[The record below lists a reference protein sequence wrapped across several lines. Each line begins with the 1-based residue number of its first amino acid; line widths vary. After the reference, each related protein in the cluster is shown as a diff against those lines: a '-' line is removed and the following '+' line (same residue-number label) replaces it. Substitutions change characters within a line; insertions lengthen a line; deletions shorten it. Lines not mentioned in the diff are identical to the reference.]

1 MQHRR
6 LMALRAAAVV
16 LSSAALL
23 AAATPALA
31 QQEALPNVVKPQPT
45 VPEVFTLMGQY
56 VRIAYNNE
64 GFVTLGYKVAQIA
77 IGEEWMLLEAGFT
90 MREPAKNY
98 KLKRGDISIKT
109 PDGTVIPLAT
119 QKEYAQAG
127 YLAALNNRAK
137 VARDSINYFPVA
149 AHRGCP
155 VQFFANLG
163 GGGRGLAW
171 DEVELSSDR
180 GCVGRLYFK
189 VPGGIKVGQHWLIVK
204 FSESEVQ
211 VPFRILTKEEEKEL
225 EKSWEDLKKAHEESY
240 KE

>member
-1 MQHRR
+1 MHHRHVIG
-6 LMALRAAAVV
+6 LRAAAAV
-16 LSSAALL
+16 LSLAALF
-23 AAATPALA
+23 AAAPAVA
-31 QQEALPNVVKPQPT
+31 QQKVVAPQPT

-56 VRIAYNNE
+56 VRVAYNNE

-137 VARDSINYFPVA
+137 VARDPINYFPVA

-155 VQFFANLG
+155 VQFYAQP
-163 GGGRGLAW
+163 GRGLAW

-180 GCVGRLYFK
+180 GCAGRLYFK

-204 FSESEVQ
+204 FSQSEVQ

>member
-6 LMALRAAAVV
+6 VIGLRAAAAV

-23 AAATPALA
+23 AAATPGLA
-31 QQEALPNVVKPQPT
+31 QQQAPPKVVAPQPT

-56 VRIAYNNE
+56 VRVAYNTE

-119 QKEYAQAG
+119 QKDYAQAG
-127 YLAALNNRAK
+127 YLPALNNRAK
-137 VARDSINYFPVA
+137 VARDPINYFPVA
-149 AHRGCP
+149 AHRGCA
-155 VQFFANLG
+155 VQFFAQP
-163 GGGRGLAW
+163 GRGIAW

-189 VPGGIKVGQHWLIVK
+189 IPGGIKVGQHWLIVK
-204 FSESEVQ
+204 FGESEVQ
-211 VPFRILTKEEEKEL
+211 VPFRILTKEEEKQL
-225 EKSWEDLKKAHEESY
+225 EKSWEDLKKAHDAQY
-240 KE
+240 KD

>member
-6 LMALRAAAVV
+6 VIGLRAAAAV
-16 LSSAALL
+16 LSLAALL
-23 AAATPALA
+23 AAVPAVA
-31 QQEALPNVVKPQPT
+31 QQTVVAPQPT

-56 VRIAYNNE
+56 VRVAYNNE
-64 GFVTLGYKVAQIA
+64 GYVTLGYKVAQIA

-98 KLKRGDISIKT
+98 KLKRTDISIKT

-137 VARDSINYFPVA
+137 VARDPINYFPVA

-155 VQFFANLG
+155 VQFYAQP
-163 GGGRGLAW
+163 GRGLAW

-180 GCVGRLYFK
+180 GCAGRLYFK

-204 FSESEVQ
+204 FSQSEVQ

>member
-1 MQHRR
+1 MKHRR
-6 LMALRAAAVV
+6 VIGFRAAAAV
-16 LSSAALL
+16 LSVAALL
-23 AAATPALA
+23 AAAPAVA
-31 QQEALPNVVKPQPT
+31 QQKVVAPQPT

-56 VRIAYNNE
+56 VRVAYNNE
-64 GFVTLGYKVAQIA
+64 GYVTMGYKMAQLS

-90 MREPAKNY
+90 VREPAKDY
-98 KLKRGDISIKT
+98 RLKRGDISIKT

-137 VARDSINYFPVA
+137 VAREPINYFPVA
-149 AHRGCP
+149 AHRGCA
-155 VQFFANLG
+155 VQFYAQPG
-163 GGGRGLAW
+163 AGLAW

-180 GCVGRLYFK
+180 ACVGRLYFK

-204 FSESEVQ
+204 FSQTEVQ

-240 KE
+240 KQ

>member
-6 LMALRAAAVV
+6 VIALRTAAAV
-16 LSSAALL
+16 LSGAALL
-23 AAATPALA
+23 AAAPAVA
-31 QQEALPNVVKPQPT
+31 QQTVVAPQPT

-56 VRIAYNNE
+56 VRVAYNNE

-127 YLAALNNRAK
+127 YLPALNNRAR
-137 VARDSINYFPVA
+137 VARDPINYFPVA

-155 VQFFANLG
+155 VQFYAQPG
-163 GGGRGLAW
+163 AGLSW

-204 FSESEVQ
+204 FSQSEVQ
-211 VPFRILTKEEEKEL
+211 VPFRVLTKEEEKEL

-240 KE
+240 KQ